1 MKISFMF
8 PGQGAQYV
16 GMGKDLYE
24 KYDEIRKVFNK
35 ASEITNIDIA
45 TLCFNGIKR
54 EFKLGEELLSEEEKG
69 EELNKTE
76 NTQIAIATMSLAIVE
91 LLKKENISADITVG
105 LSLGEYPALIYS
117 GYLSFEDGIRLLK
130 QRGYLMGNRIPDEEY
145 SMAAVIG
152 LESSKIEDIC
162 KKVQSENLFVVPAN
176 YNYSNQTVISG
187 NIEGV
192 DRAIELLKEAGAKK
206 AVKLQTNGP
215 FHTTKLN
222 DAKKEYEKELEKV
235 NFNRGK
241 VEVIKNIDGT
251 IYTENDNIKNILAD
265 HIVSPV
271 RFDKAINLMEEKGID
286 TYIEIGPGKVLSGFV
301 KKQLKD
307 LTNVKILNIC
317 DCTSFDN
324 TINEIKG

>member
-117 GYLSFEDGIRLLK
+117 GYLSF
-130 QRGYLMGNRIPDEEY
+130 
-145 SMAAVIG
+145 
-152 LESSKIEDIC
+152 
-162 KKVQSENLFVVPAN
+162 
-176 YNYSNQTVISG
+176 
-187 NIEGV
+187 
-192 DRAIELLKEAGAKK
+192 
-206 AVKLQTNGP
+206 
-215 FHTTKLN
+215 
-222 DAKKEYEKELEKV
+222 
-235 NFNRGK
+235 
-241 VEVIKNIDGT
+241 
-251 IYTENDNIKNILAD
+251 
-265 HIVSPV
+265 
-271 RFDKAINLMEEKGID
+271 
-286 TYIEIGPGKVLSGFV
+286 
-301 KKQLKD
+301 
-307 LTNVKILNIC
+307 
-317 DCTSFDN
+317 
-324 TINEIKG
+324 